1 MATRHRKIRKTR
13 GSRTAGAGSHKKNR
27 GKGNRGGRGMA
38 GTHKG
43 KWSWVVK
50 NAPGYFGREKG
61 FKRPVDNSVSII
73 NLYELD
79 ERIDELLSNGVAKKK
94 AGKVEIDVTKIN
106 CEKVLGKGK
115 VTAPLIVKASN
126 FSALAKKKIEAAGG
140 EAVSLTVDEG

>member
-43 KWSWVVK
+43 KWSWVTK
-50 NAPGYFGREKG
+50 NAPDYFGREKG

-79 ERIDELLSNGVAKKK
+79 ERIGELLDGGVAKKK
-94 AGKVEIDVTKIN
+94 GGKVEIDVTKIN

-115 VTAPLIVKASN
+115 VTAPLIVKAPS

-140 EAVSLTVDEG
+140 EAVSLEVDEG